1 MFLWTPPSGLGQR
14 STGPLLSHCKD
25 FILKL
30 CTWGLAGMSRTW
42 RSPCKTLHNR
52 NTCTTML
59 SLHYSKVRFT
69 SAFSQGQFFLFLINW
84 PAHNSCFIPFSALQT
99 LWHLLTSYLS
109 TRGAQWGFTAQ
120 DVGKSALGLGHQS
133 LWAACKILSPRK
145 EIDFFQIAKK
155 YSPWFLK
162 ATLQRT
168 ERSCHHNRPLLFLS
182 PRLVNNHPWLSKNCG

>member
-1 MFLWTPPSGLGQR
+1 MTNIPSSTFEMETRLGRVPPLMAISMFLWTPPSGLGQR

-84 PAHNSCFIPFSALQT
+84 PATQFLFYSFFSIANT
-99 LWHLLTSYLS
+99 MAPVNLLPVHKRRPVRVHS
-109 TRGAQWGFTAQ
+109 TRCGQVRIGIGTP
-120 DVGKSALGLGHQS
+120 VLMGGL
-133 LWAACKILSPRK
+133 
-145 EIDFFQIAKK
+145 
-155 YSPWFLK
+155 
-162 ATLQRT
+162 
-168 ERSCHHNRPLLFLS
+168 
-182 PRLVNNHPWLSKNCG
+182 